1 MGSVG
6 CGPRVWYST
15 SESPHI
21 KVNAFAMCISVSL
34 QRAPLGG
41 GGKKEEVRC
50 PAWGNGHDTLAG
62 ERAKDRESRDCFC
75 FKV

>member
-1 MGSVG
+1 MGSAG
-6 CGPRVWYST
+6 CGPRVWYS
-15 SESPHI
+15 SSDSPHI
-21 KVNAFAMCISVSL
+21 KVNAFAMCISVSSF
-34 QRAPLGG
+34 GG

-62 ERAKDRESRDCFC
+62 ERAKDRESRDCFG